1 MPSGTDCGFG
11 SFAWRDNQ
19 STTSPPTPN
28 IESTMALVLAFY
40 SALKVKDL
48 IPAGQVITGIPSSVS
63 VADASTTLRANR
75 ISGAP
80 VLSAEGQVSGF
91 VDSLDV
97 SAFLAVR
104 TVCLLVGCLVC
115 LFQATE

>member
-1 MPSGTDCGFG
+1 
-11 SFAWRDNQ
+11 
-19 STTSPPTPN
+19 
-28 IESTMALVLAFY
+28 MALVLAFY

-48 IPAGQVITGIPSSVS
+48 IPAGQVITGIPATVS
-63 VADASTTLRANR
+63 VADASKTLRAHR

-80 VLSAEGQVSGF
+80 VLSADGQVSGF

-104 TVCLLVGCLVC
+104 KMVLLLLMMMMMVVVAAAAAAGGI
-115 LFQATE
+115 A